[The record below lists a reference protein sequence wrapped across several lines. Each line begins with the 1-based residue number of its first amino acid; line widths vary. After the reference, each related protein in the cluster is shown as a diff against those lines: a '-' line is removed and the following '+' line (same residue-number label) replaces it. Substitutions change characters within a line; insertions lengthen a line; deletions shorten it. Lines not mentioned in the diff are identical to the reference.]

1 MLFWYQID
9 KNDIHRISFTY
20 RNIVLALKTLAL
32 TYSNRDIRV
41 SYNK

>member
-9 KNDIHRISFTY
+9 NDIHRISITN
-20 RNIVLALKTLAL
+20 RNIVLAL
-32 TYSNRDIRV
+32 TYSYMDIRV

>member
-9 KNDIHRISFTY
+9 NDIHRISFTN
-20 RNIVLALKTLAL
+20 RNIVLALCSR
-32 TYSNRDIRV
+32 TYSYMDIRV